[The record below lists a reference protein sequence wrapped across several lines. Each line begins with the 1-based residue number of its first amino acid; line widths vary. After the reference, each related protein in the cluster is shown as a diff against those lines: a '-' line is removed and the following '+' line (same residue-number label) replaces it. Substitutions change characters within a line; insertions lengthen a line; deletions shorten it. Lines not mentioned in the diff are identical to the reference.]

1 MFCVYFRE
9 FWLIAVAGS
18 VGRDFDGFGG
28 GVWRF
33 PRSEYM
39 VEVVWIVFVG
49 ELERLTASYIRQIR
63 AWAVGQDDVVRRVLM
78 GLRER
83 REEFLCT
90 STSLRSSGLGLLED
104 IWSELCLNGEEGEGT
119 GVLEVA
125 REKGRR
131 LSSGVG
137 TKVGIWVGGGGDV
150 SWAKDGCGP
159 GCARSLTRIGAPSDA
174 ASSEHIQI

>member
-1 MFCVYFRE
+1 MGTGQFGSDHCVLCLFSRVLVDRSGWE
-9 FWLIAVAGS
+9 CRKG
-18 VGRDFDGFGG
+18 FDGFGG

-90 STSLRSSGLGLLED
+90 STSLR
-104 IWSELCLNGEEGEGT
+104 
-119 GVLEVA
+119 
-125 REKGRR
+125 
-131 LSSGVG
+131 
-137 TKVGIWVGGGGDV
+137 
-150 SWAKDGCGP
+150 
-159 GCARSLTRIGAPSDA
+159 
-174 ASSEHIQI
+174 